1 MKKLLII
8 AALGIALM
16 VTARGA
22 FAQPDQN
29 YDLQPLLDR
38 IARLERDMSDLES
51 QVYRRGDENGSPRT
65 AAGPSAAG
73 DEMRFEQLGDQMREL
88 TGRMEEVRHDVS
100 TLQSRMDKLSNDV
113 DMRLQALEHPGAAPA
128 PDNMAMNNPPAQP
141 ERPRAMTPPPPPRN
155 PNGGPPPNAEGGF
168 NAPPPPG
175 NQTAMA
181 APPDAGML
189 PNGSPQ
195 QQYDYA
201 FGLLRDA
208 NYQAAEHALK
218 DFVARYPNN
227 RLSSNAQYWLGET
240 FFVRGRYQAA
250 AAAFAEGYQKY
261 PKGAKAADDLLKLG
275 SSLSQLNRRADA
287 CRSFAQLDH
296 DFPIVPANLKA
307 KEADEKRKAGCH

>member
-1 MKKLLII
+1 MKKLLLI
-8 AALGIALM
+8 AALGIALLA
-16 VTARGA
+16 TAHGA
-22 FAQPDQN
+22 FAQQDSDMQS
-29 YDLQPLLDR
+29 LLDR
-38 IARLERDMSDLES
+38 ITRLERDMSAVRN
-51 QVYRRGDENGSPRT
+51 QAYRGGDDNGPP

-88 TGRMEEVRHDVS
+88 TGRLEEVRHDVS
-100 TLQSRMDKLSNDV
+100 SLQTRMDKLANDV
-113 DMRLQALEHPGAAPA
+113 DIRLQALEHPGAAPA
-128 PDNMAMNNPPAQP
+128 MNNPPEEQQEP
-141 ERPRAMTPPPPPRN
+141 PQAMTSPLPPRN
-155 PNGGPPPNAEGGF
+155 LNGGPPPSRQGGF
-168 NAPPPPG
+168 NGAPPPPPPPSQ
-175 NQTAMA
+175 NAMA
-181 APPDAGML
+181 APPDAGLL
-189 PNGSPQ
+189 PNGTPQ

-261 PKGAKAADDLLKLG
+261 PKGPKAADDLLKLG
-275 SSLSQLNRRADA
+275 SSLSMLNRKADA

-296 DFPIVPANLKA
+296 DFPIAAANLKA
-307 KEADEKRKAGCH
+307 KEADEKRKAGCR

>member
-1 MKKLLII
+1 MKKLLIV

-16 VTARGA
+16 ATAHGA

-38 IARLERDMSDLES
+38 MTRLERDMSALET
-51 QVYRRGDENGSPRT
+51 QVYRRGGDDNGPPAMAS
-65 AAGPSAAG
+65 GPSAAG
-73 DEMRFEQLGDQMREL
+73 DEMRFEQLSDQMREL
-88 TGRMEEVRHDVS
+88 TGRIEEVRHDVS
-100 TLQSRMDKLSNDV
+100 TLQSRMDKLSGDV

-128 PDNMAMNNPPAQP
+128 PGNMAMNNPPPPQ
-141 ERPRAMTPPPPPRN
+141 ERPRAMTPPPN
-155 PNGGPPPNAEGGF
+155 DEGGF
-168 NAPPPPG
+168 NASPPPPPN

-181 APPDAGML
+181 APDAGTL

-208 NYQAAEHALK
+208 NYQAAEHALR
-218 DFVARYPNN
+218 DFVARYPNS

-261 PKGAKAADDLLKLG
+261 PKGPKAADDLLKLG
-275 SSLSQLNRRADA
+275 SSLSMLNRRADA

-296 DFPIVPANLKA
+296 DFAIVPANLKA
-307 KEADEKRKAGCH
+307 KEADEKRKAGCR

>member
-1 MKKLLII
+1 MKKLLIV

-16 VTARGA
+16 ATAHGA
-22 FAQPDQN
+22 FAQQDQD
-29 YDLQPLLDR
+29 YDQQPLLDR
-38 IARLERDMSDLES
+38 ITRLERDMSALQS
-51 QVYRRGDENGSPRT
+51 QVYRRGDDENAPP
-65 AAGPSAAG
+65 AGGGGQLAAG
-73 DEMRFEQLGDQMREL
+73 DEVRFEQLSDQMREL
-88 TGRMEEVRHDVS
+88 TGRVEEVRHDVG
-100 TLQSRMDKLSNDV
+100 TLQTRLDKLSNDV
-113 DMRLQALEHPGAAPA
+113 DMRLQALEHPGAAPGT
-128 PDNMAMNNPPAQP
+128 AMNQPPEQQAP
-141 ERPRAMTPPPPPRN
+141 ETPPPPPRN
-155 PNGGPPPNAEGGF
+155 RTAGPPPGAGGGF
-168 NAPPPPG
+168 NAPPPPPPPG

-181 APPDAGML
+181 APDAGML

-208 NYQAAEHALK
+208 NYQAAEQALK
-218 DFVARYPNN
+218 DFVARYPNS

-261 PKGAKAADDLLKLG
+261 PKGPKAADDLLKLG

-287 CRSFAQLDH
+287 CRSFAQLDR
-296 DFPIVPANLKA
+296 DFPIAAANLKA